1 MSRGEVW
8 EAATTEPAVGMCVL
22 PALPSDLNG
31 HVSGCGGEGE
41 LVVSCLPSAN
51 AVDLKINPPDARD
64 ADYAPEVCFAQE
76 CSGSGPLDEG
86 EPDKAGEEQERDAQ
100 EEEKL
105 YYVSIVEGV
114 V

>member
-1 MSRGEVW
+1 M
-8 EAATTEPAVGMCVL
+8 
-22 PALPSDLNG
+22 
-31 HVSGCGGEGE
+31 
-41 LVVSCLPSAN
+41 
-51 AVDLKINPPDARD
+51 
-64 ADYAPEVCFAQE
+64 
-76 CSGSGPLDEG
+76 DEG